1 VAEARPEILT
11 FRWSTA
17 YSGRASRGGESDR
30 ANRIGGDFVDI
41 QNNGTAAWRAGSPN
55 AKARQK
61 WHVGVAATLLISC
74 SPAALHAETSNDAVV
89 AKEIAEL
96 KAQIRELRGVVA
108 AQGVATKRAVKQ
120 VKVIASKSGGYA
132 LPSPSY
138 PPLPTGAVPAFITVD
153 KKLQFGALTITPG
166 GFVAGES
173 VFRSRTT
180 NSDINSAWGSIP
192 LNNSPLA
199 HTNEERLTGR
209 QSRAALLV
217 EGAITP
223 SVLVSGYGE
232 FDFLGAGTTS
242 NATDTN
248 SYAPRIRQLY
258 AGLDMDDYGLH
269 LLAGQMWSLTT
280 LNSKGITPRN
290 EVTPPTIDG
299 QFLPGF
305 IFARQAAVRLTK
317 DFGRKLWLS
326 LALEEAQTTFPGG
339 ITGAC
344 QGGSLSGTTNGVGEG
359 NSAAPIGVTT
369 PAGITA
375 ICAATASGAGFSQYG
390 QPYSLNHLPDV
401 IGKVAYEAK
410 VGDRDIHLEGT
421 GLYKDLYN
429 ATYQANGLGVN
440 PSALSA
446 LNGISRND
454 VAGYGVGAGIIAPI
468 LPKRLDFQIQA
479 MTGRGIGRYGAGLLP
494 DSTLNVNGTPKAI
507 GETIGLAGF
516 TVHATP
522 ALDVYAFGGIERE
535 NRAYSSFNPGTG
547 VITNYGYG
555 APDTSNFG
563 CNITNAPAASC
574 SGQTQELWELTGG
587 FWDKLYK
594 GSFGEVRVGAQYA
607 YTRRDVFGTT
617 ATATAA
623 ATAPAITGQTV
634 AQASGFFSPKTS
646 ESTVMTSVRY
656 YPFQ

>member
-1 VAEARPEILT
+1 MESQ
-11 FRWSTA
+11 ST
-17 YSGRASRGGESDR
+17 
-30 ANRIGGDFVDI
+30 
-41 QNNGTAAWRAGSPN
+41 GTAAQRAGSSGS
-55 AKARQK
+55 KARQG
-61 WHVGVAATLLISC
+61 WQVGIAATLLISC
-74 SPAALHAETSNDAVV
+74 SPAALHAETSNAEL

-96 KAQIRELRGVVA
+96 KAQIHEMRGAMA
-108 AQGVATKRAVKQ
+108 AQNVATKRAVKE
-120 VKVIASKSGGYA
+120 VKVIASRSSGYA
-132 LPSPSY
+132 LPPPSY
-138 PPLPTGAVPAFITVD
+138 PPLPTGAVPAFITAD

-199 HTNEERLTGR
+199 HANEERLTGR

-258 AGLDMDDYGLH
+258 VGLDLNDYGLH
-269 LLAGQMWSLTT
+269 LLAGQMWSLAT

-317 DFGRKLWLS
+317 DFNQKLWMS

-339 ITGAC
+339 VTGAC
-344 QGGSLSGTTNGVGEG
+344 QGGALSGTTNGAGEG

-369 PAGITA
+369 PAGVTA

-401 IGKVAYEAK
+401 IGKVAYEARFF
-410 VGDRDIHLEGT
+410 DRDVHLEGT

-429 ATYQANGLGVN
+429 LTYQANGLGVN

-446 LNGISRND
+446 LNGISKND
-454 VAGYGVGAGIIAPI
+454 VAGYGFGAGLIAPV

-479 MTGRGIGRYGAGLLP
+479 MTGRGIGRYGAGLLA

-507 GETIGLAGF
+507 GETIGMAGF
-516 TVHATP
+516 TLHATP

-535 NRAYSSFNPGTG
+535 NRAYGTFTNPATG
-547 VITNYGYG
+547 VATNFGYG
-555 APDTSNFG
+555 APDASNFG
-563 CNITNAPAASC
+563 CNITNAPAVSC

-607 YTRRDVFGTT
+607 YTRRDVYGTT

-623 ATAPAITGQTV
+623 ATAPTTTGQTV
-634 AQASGFFSPKTS
+634 GQASGFFSPKTS
-646 ESTVMTSVRY
+646 ESTVMTSIRY